1 MKGFF
6 FYLLLRKFFL
16 KMKSTYTVINASA
29 GSGKTYT
36 LVQRLLMLCLV
47 NPSEPD
53 AVRHII
59 ALTFTNKAA
68 NEMKERIL
76 QWLGKFTAENY
87 VQCQELLDIQEKFRQ
102 QGKNIPIDE
111 LHRRSQAVLDYILHH
126 YSMLNIGTI
135 DKFNSKLVRSFSYEL
150 GLAQNFNLEI
160 QPEPY
165 LIEAVDQMLDKIG
178 GDKKV
183 SETFIDFVNY
193 SLDNNE
199 RVNLSQTLYQ
209 SAKEFVKDIHYK
221 RLLENKDFDWEAYEN
236 TKNNIRKNLT
246 EIKKDSVKITQDTI
260 TLIKERGLEIEDFSG
275 GGRNSIAKF
284 FYEVAKFYNKERK
297 DFPFPSNEESALA
310 VFEKGASSKSK
321 QKEQDIFDILSHL
334 MENRRNLISNYI
346 LMQKKEKIL
355 HALLPLRVNK
365 EIQDELAKIEEE
377 NDLVL
382 LSKFNIVINE
392 NLKNEPSAFIYEKVG
407 TRYLHY
413 FFDEFQDTSAL
424 QWQNFLP
431 LRDHTISSD
440 NTSFTLVGDPKQSI
454 YRFRGGESQLML
466 NIINHKE
473 NAPVPANV
481 ISLKENYRSARN
493 IVRFNNELYQ
503 YISELGDF
511 EHKEIFGEKAQQ
523 EAKTNLD
530 GRVRVNLIEN
540 AKKEDFYQDTADQ
553 MQQDIQQCL
562 DNGFRFS
569 DITILCRGNN
579 DIFNY
584 SQLLRSREVL
594 YNGEKTFIK
603 TISERGLTLN
613 LSKTLNALIE
623 FLNWTA
629 APKSKKFLVMLFYY
643 LNDLG
648 RIKIHDF
655 SVEMLE
661 ILAIEE
667 QKELFDFIKK
677 RYGLDLAHSH
687 IPNLNLYNF
696 IEHFV
701 YEFSAEDKEM
711 DFILNFLEMLYGFS
725 QNTGMTLKDFLKFWE
740 EEGKNISIQAS
751 ENIDAVQIMTI
762 HKAKGLEFPVVF
774 LPMENKSQDSKF
786 TEWYDLEGENALS
799 AVNISGFDKGLETY
813 DEDIEIFNSENVYKN
828 FIDRLC
834 VQYVATTRPVEQ
846 LFLYLQKPNNSAN
859 YLEIFNFV
867 DQYNTENVDNFDLF
881 ETNEELLRK
890 KTKQKKKEW
899 ATMSISSIH
908 KQGESLAN
916 IQIAT
921 PSKSYQKR
929 KEKTRMGLL
938 IHDILAKINH
948 KDDMEKVLDS
958 FFRLGTIT
966 EKEKE
971 IITKRISPVLN
982 DEKYAP
988 YFSGNEKEII
998 NEREILVTLEDGEQ
1012 KFYRPDRV
1020 IKTNEGYI
1028 IVDFKTGEEEREKHQ
1043 KQVTDYQN
1051 ALEKTGKKVIETKL
1065 IYFDE

>member
-355 HALLPLRVNK
+355 HALLPLGLNK
-365 EIQDELAKIEEE
+365 
-377 NDLVL
+377 
-382 LSKFNIVINE
+382 
-392 NLKNEPSAFIYEKVG
+392 
-407 TRYLHY
+407 
-413 FFDEFQDTSAL
+413 
-424 QWQNFLP
+424 
-431 LRDHTISSD
+431 
-440 NTSFTLVGDPKQSI
+440 
-454 YRFRGGESQLML
+454 
-466 NIINHKE
+466 
-473 NAPVPANV
+473 
-481 ISLKENYRSARN
+481 
-493 IVRFNNELYQ
+493 
-503 YISELGDF
+503 
-511 EHKEIFGEKAQQ
+511 
-523 EAKTNLD
+523 
-530 GRVRVNLIEN
+530 
-540 AKKEDFYQDTADQ
+540 
-553 MQQDIQQCL
+553 
-562 DNGFRFS
+562 
-569 DITILCRGNN
+569 
-579 DIFNY
+579 
-584 SQLLRSREVL
+584 
-594 YNGEKTFIK
+594 
-603 TISERGLTLN
+603 
-613 LSKTLNALIE
+613 
-623 FLNWTA
+623 
-629 APKSKKFLVMLFYY
+629 
-643 LNDLG
+643 
-648 RIKIHDF
+648 
-655 SVEMLE
+655 
-661 ILAIEE
+661 
-667 QKELFDFIKK
+667 
-677 RYGLDLAHSH
+677 
-687 IPNLNLYNF
+687 
-696 IEHFV
+696 
-701 YEFSAEDKEM
+701 
-711 DFILNFLEMLYGFS
+711 
-725 QNTGMTLKDFLKFWE
+725 
-740 EEGKNISIQAS
+740 
-751 ENIDAVQIMTI
+751 
-762 HKAKGLEFPVVF
+762 
-774 LPMENKSQDSKF
+774 
-786 TEWYDLEGENALS
+786 
-799 AVNISGFDKGLETY
+799 
-813 DEDIEIFNSENVYKN
+813 
-828 FIDRLC
+828 
-834 VQYVATTRPVEQ
+834 
-846 LFLYLQKPNNSAN
+846 
-859 YLEIFNFV
+859 
-867 DQYNTENVDNFDLF
+867 
-881 ETNEELLRK
+881 
-890 KTKQKKKEW
+890 
-899 ATMSISSIH
+899 
-908 KQGESLAN
+908 
-916 IQIAT
+916 
-921 PSKSYQKR
+921 
-929 KEKTRMGLL
+929 
-938 IHDILAKINH
+938 
-948 KDDMEKVLDS
+948 
-958 FFRLGTIT
+958 
-966 EKEKE
+966 
-971 IITKRISPVLN
+971 
-982 DEKYAP
+982 
-988 YFSGNEKEII
+988 
-998 NEREILVTLEDGEQ
+998 
-1012 KFYRPDRV
+1012 
-1020 IKTNEGYI
+1020 
-1028 IVDFKTGEEEREKHQ
+1028 
-1043 KQVTDYQN
+1043 
-1051 ALEKTGKKVIETKL
+1051 
-1065 IYFDE
+1065 